1 MAIGD
6 CFNIFMGAAATVRQ
20 PSSGVFEKIMA
31 VGKHAVEDTV
41 NYYDG
46 SNANAIFSTPTRTG
60 RPDADSAAGAYPYG
74 YDIAILIGNTIYL
87 QKTGTDDTIWV
98 SGVQVDA

>member
-6 CFNIFMGAAATVRQ
+6 CFNIFMGTAATVRQ
-20 PSSGVFEKIMA
+20 PSSGVFEKILA
-31 VGKHAVEDTV
+31 VGKHAVVDTV

-46 SNANAIFSTPTRTG
+46 SNANAMFSTATRTG
-60 RPDADSAAGAYPYG
+60 RPTSQSAAYVDG
-74 YDIAILIGNTIYL
+74 YDTAIFIGNTTYI
-87 QKTGTDDTIWV
+87 QKTGTTDTIWV